1 VSASRPRRSPARVLL
16 VVGVAALAGLL
27 LAGPVLGWFDQR
39 DQVAEQQAEL
49 GRLTAENNELIARR
63 TRFDDPAEVRR
74 IASRDLGLVE
84 PGEES
89 YAVLPTSTAGVN
101 LPNGWPFDLIAS
113 SVATASQ

>member
-1 VSASRPRRSPARVLL
+1 MSATGPRRSPVRVLL
-16 VVGVAALAGLL
+16 VAGVVALAGLL

-39 DQVAEQQAEL
+39 DQVADQEAEL
-49 GRLTAENNELIARR
+49 SRLTAENNELIARR
-63 TRFDDPAEVRR
+63 ARFDDPSEIQR
-74 IASRDLGLVE
+74 IARRDLGLVE

-89 YAVLPTSTAGVN
+89 YAVLPPSTAGVN